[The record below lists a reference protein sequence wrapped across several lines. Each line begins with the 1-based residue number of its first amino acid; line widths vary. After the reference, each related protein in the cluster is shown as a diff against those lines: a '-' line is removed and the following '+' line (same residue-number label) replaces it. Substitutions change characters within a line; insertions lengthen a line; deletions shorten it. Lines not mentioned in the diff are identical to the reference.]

1 VTPSGSP
8 GEPSGGRGEARAQRV
23 GRDEV
28 RECPHAVDLDD
39 GQIRAV
45 AALEVGVA
53 GDVDDGEVEAELVPR
68 GANDLE
74 RALAE
79 PAVRSVVDGD
89 PRQGVYG

>member
-1 VTPSGSP
+1 MPTQAPP
-8 GEPSGGRGEARAQRV
+8 ERL

-28 RECPHAVDLDD
+28 RERTNVVDLHDRE
-39 GQIRAV
+39 ISAV
-45 AALEVGVA
+45 AALELRVT

-68 GANDLE
+68 PADDLE

>member
-1 VTPSGSP
+1 MPTQAPP
-8 GEPSGGRGEARAQRV
+8 ERL

-28 RECPHAVDLDD
+28 REGTNAVDLDD
-39 GQIRAV
+39 RQIGAV
-45 AALEVGVA
+45 AALELRVA

-68 GANDLE
+68 PADDLE